1 MSTTT
6 QFCTMQMGINPL
18 TGGCD
23 LVIAPSGNGRGRI
36 GIDRTPASSLL
47 IAIGTDRRA
56 EPDDITP
63 DMQTA
68 PAGAMAGIFSR
79 RGWVGDI
86 LLPAGQRLG
95 SRVWLYERGKR
106 DETTRAEVA
115 AALSEAVV
123 AIEDYHGIEIAVTAQ
138 WSTKQRDWLNGTV
151 SALGVSLT
159 TQVQT
164 L

>member
-1 MSTTT
+1 MPTTT

-36 GIDRTPASSLL
+36 AIDRTPASSLL

-56 EPDDITP
+56 DPDDVTP
-63 DMQTA
+63 DMLTA
-68 PAGAMAGIFSR
+68 PAGTTAGVFSR

-86 LLPAGQRLG
+86 LLPSGQRLG

-106 DETTRAEVA
+106 DETTRAGVA
-115 AALSEAVV
+115 EALSEAVA
-123 AIEDYHGIEIAVTAQ
+123 AIENYHGIEIDVTAQ
-138 WSTKQRDWLNGTV
+138 WSTRRRDQLNGTV
-151 SALGVSLT
+151 SALGVTVS
-159 TQVQT
+159 TQVQI